1 MLGLEVASLGLIMV
15 LLQRCAAFL
24 VGFIHLVFT
33 LTNCNIVTFTYNIKT
48 VVVFQIVYYF

>member
-24 VGFIHLVFT
+24 VGFIHLVFM
-33 LTNCNIVTFTYNIKT
+33 LANCNIVTFTYNIKT
-48 VVVFQIVYYF
+48 VVVFQILYYF